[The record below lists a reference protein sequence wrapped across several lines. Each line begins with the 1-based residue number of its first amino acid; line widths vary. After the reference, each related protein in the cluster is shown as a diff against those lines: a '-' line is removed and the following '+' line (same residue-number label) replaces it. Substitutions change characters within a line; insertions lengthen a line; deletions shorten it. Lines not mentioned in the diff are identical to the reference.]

1 MKTSPLCRPAQM
13 ELLRISSIR
22 NTLFLA
28 ALFIAFFS
36 PPAISARALPVA
48 RLRNVKP
55 TVNVRVSSA
64 KNFVAVKE
72 KRAINFGDII
82 RTEKNGK
89 AEVLFSN
96 GTRVAMNGGSQI
108 QVVAPESKTSPLVIR
123 VFGALSE
130 VFVRPRGNTQIKTA
144 AAIAAARG
152 TAFLVRLPDE
162 NTAVVTVTEDE
173 VDFFNSQGRVLVAA
187 GQQSSAVV
195 GSAPTPP
202 IATDA
207 SGELAWTA
215 EVSGLPV
222 EYETSL
228 SAFDDAAIARMENAA
243 TQNPN
248 DVKSQVQL
256 GDLRRAQGNAAEA
269 KNAYER
275 ALQLDANAA
284 DARVGLAL
292 TALSLGD
299 FAGAREALQPVAEY
313 SGAQTIL
320 GLVDLQQGNYA
331 QATQQFQNAIASN
344 PLEYQAHS
352 LLALTLLTQNQIEAA
367 QKSAR
372 AAVEIQPTS
381 AQAQSTLAMV
391 LFFSPEKFQDEA
403 SRAAKRAFELNPNSP
418 LALLVQGRVL
428 LAQREPDEAA
438 QMFAQAAA
446 LMPRLEIAQ
455 RELGAAMLRQ
465 GKPQSAEKAYRRALA
480 VNPDSAEAQSGLGV
494 ALLRQ
499 GQAKAARIAQER
511 ALQLDAA
518 NSTVRVNFASLLIQ
532 EGKLNEARVQLEQG
546 IIAAPTRG
554 LLYAQLSEL
563 SLFQQRLV
571 DALDFARKGTGL
583 LPNSALTHYQLGR
596 VYLELDRGVQALQE
610 FRKAVLLDRDFPE
623 ARYALGFAQELVET
637 GRDPSRPAAAAGA
650 GAINSAARALNI
662 QNLQTPGAE
671 HRIQAAIQDAT
682 VIRTASRSFGDTEAE
697 IIVGENGT
705 LNGDVSHLQLDG
717 GRRVLG
723 VTAER
728 RSFDD
733 INGRENSDLTSD
745 RFGLIFGQKAKNNP
759 SSFLAMGQYDRIVEG
774 LNKGDQPSI
783 TESVRTRVTKP
794 RLLLGGNWQTS
805 DHSRTRAL
813 IQYVR
818 PETNSV
824 NPLFGD
830 WQNSQNK
837 SFNAELR
844 HDLRL
849 GTANYISAGVFAGK
863 RSRAIKLFLAGFPP
877 FFPDQESLNNIDL
890 TVYGAYIRDEFEVS
904 EKLRLIGELKGM
916 HFKGVSSFEIFGLSS
931 ISRPQAELASSNFLP
946 TFIAEYRPNFHTE
959 VRLRARRL
967 AGGIRDF
974 ELLSPTDTFLSP
986 LNDLPSLSAVGKG
999 VSFELEGDHTFR
1011 NGSFLRLGIF
1021 QQNLKDAREVTVDDS
1036 GAVLPRVRSRGVRAG
1051 YEGLL
1056 SRDVSYYLNGT
1067 LNSVRDQSG
1076 NQVANVPHWSAEA
1089 GLQYLNQEGW
1099 FAQPSYFYQS
1109 SRERSDGRAAHSFG
1123 VLNLRAGK
1131 RFGLR
1136 GTAFVEM
1143 RNITNAHYD
1152 ILEIEQPNRQ
1162 LRVGILGRF

>member
-1 MKTSPLCRPAQM
+1 MKTLPLITPAHFWPF
-13 ELLRISSIR
+13 RI
-22 NTLFLA
+22 TFLLA
-28 ALFIAFFS
+28 ALAIAFFS
-36 PPAISARALPVA
+36 PLAISARALPVA

-55 TVNVRVSSA
+55 TVNVRVASA
-64 KNFVAVKE
+64 KNFVTVKE

-108 QVVAPESKTSPLVIR
+108 QVVAPETKTSPLVIR

-173 VDFFNSQGRVLVAA
+173 VDFFNAQGRVLVAA
-187 GQQSSAVV
+187 GQRSTAVV
-195 GSAPTPP
+195 GFAPTPP
-202 IATDA
+202 VATDA

-228 SAFDDAAIARMENAA
+228 AAFDDAAIARMENAA
-243 TQNPN
+243 LQNPN
-248 DVKSQVQL
+248 DAKSQIEL

-269 KNAYER
+269 KTAYEH
-275 ALQLDANAA
+275 ALQLDANAS

-299 FAGAREALQPVAEY
+299 FENAREALQPVAEY
-313 SGAQTIL
+313 SGAQTII
-320 GLVDLQQGNYA
+320 GLVDLQQGNYSE
-331 QATQQFQNAIASN
+331 ATQQFQNAIAKN
-344 PLEYQAHS
+344 PREYQAHS

-372 AAVEIQPTS
+372 ASVEIQPSS

-391 LFFSPEKFQDEA
+391 LFFSPGKFQDEA
-403 SRAAKRAFELNPNSP
+403 RRAAKRAIESNPNSP
-418 LALLVQGRVL
+418 LALLVRGRVL

-446 LMPRLEIAQ
+446 LMPRLEIVQ
-455 RELGAAMLRQ
+455 RELGAALLRQ

-480 VNPDSAEAQSGLGV
+480 VNPNSAEAQSGLGV

-499 GQAKAARIAQER
+499 GQAGPARIAQER

-532 EGKLNEARVQLEQG
+532 EGKLDEARVQLEQG
-546 IIAAPTRG
+546 LIDSPTRG

-563 SLFQQRLV
+563 SLYQQRLV

-596 VYLELDRGVQALQE
+596 VYLELERGVQALQE

-637 GRDPSRPAAAAGA
+637 GRDPSRPSAAAGA

-662 QNLQTPGAE
+662 QDLQTPGAE

-697 IIVGENGT
+697 IIAGENGT
-705 LNGDVSHLQLDG
+705 LDGKVSHLELDG

-728 RSFDD
+728 ESFDD

-759 SSFLAMGQYDRIVEG
+759 SSFLAIGQYDRIVEG
-774 LNKGDQPSI
+774 SNKGDQL
-783 TESVRTRVTKP
+783 EELALNTRIRVSKP
-794 RLLLGGNWQTS
+794 RLLLGGNWQQNNS
-805 DHSRTRAL
+805 SRTRAL
-813 IQYVR
+813 LQYVR
-818 PETNSV
+818 PEATLENSM
-824 NPLFGD
+824 FGD
-830 WQNSQNK
+830 RQNDQMD

-844 HDLRL
+844 HDFRIGEKHFL
-849 GTANYISAGVFAGK
+849 SAGLFGGK
-863 RSRAIKLFLAGFPP
+863 RNREVRLFLNGFPP
-877 FFPDQESLNNIDL
+877 FFPDQESRNNIDL
-890 TVYGAYIRDEFEVS
+890 SVYGAYIRDEYQVG
-904 EKLRLIGELKGM
+904 EKLRLIGELKA
-916 HFKGVSSFEIFGLSS
+916 HTLRAQSSFEIVGPSAF
-931 ISRPQAELASSNFLP
+931 SNPVTKIKNSFFLP
-946 TFIAEYRPNFHTE
+946 TFITEYQPNVNTGL
-959 VRLRARRL
+959 RLRARRL
-967 AGGIRDF
+967 DGSLRDF
-974 ELLSPTDTFLSP
+974 ELLSPSDTFLSP
-986 LNDLPSLSAVGKG
+986 LNDLPTNGVTGVGTSL
-999 VSFELEGDHTFR
+999 EIEGDHTFE
-1011 NGSFLRLGIF
+1011 NGSFFRLGVF
-1021 QQNLKDAREVTVDDS
+1021 QQNLKNAVEPSADSS
-1036 GAVLPRVRSRGVRAG
+1036 GAVLPSVRLRSVRAG
-1051 YEGLL
+1051 YEGVL
-1056 SRDVSYYLNGT
+1056 SRHVTYYLNGT

-1076 NQVANVPHWSAEA
+1076 DQVANVPRWSGEA
-1089 GLQYLNQEGW
+1089 GLQYLNQQGW
-1099 FAQPSYFYQS
+1099 FVQPSYFYQS
-1109 SRERSDGRAAHSFG
+1109 SRERSDGHSARSFG
-1123 VLNLRAGK
+1123 VLNVRAGK

-1143 RNITNAHYD
+1143 RNITNSQYD
-1152 ILEIEQPNRQ
+1152 ILEIEQPGRQ